1 MSVWLYPNLNYLLEI
16 KTECGQ
22 RGLSFMIR
30 LAITWFWGLSH
41 TYIISYRNVIII
53 IPVLVKQ
60 NYITPG
66 GHIFLYISM
75 FPVEIHTY
83 SVYWFWLPQWGRV
96 RIRKICIFCVKYV
109 IMWDNWWWSSF
120 SPPWGKYGYEVYGN
134 TGCFAPEVMLGLG
147 WMWMQWHFGC
157 LTLCSKVEYSF
168 IPWKINFVL

>member
-1 MSVWLYPNLNYLLEI
+1 
-16 KTECGQ
+16 
-22 RGLSFMIR
+22 MI
-30 LAITWFWGLSH
+30 WGLSH

-53 IPVLVKQ
+53 IPVHVKQ

-83 SVYWFWLPQWGRV
+83 SVYWFWLPRWGRV
-96 RIRKICIFCVKYV
+96 RIRKICIFCAKYV

>member
-1 MSVWLYPNLNYLLEI
+1 
-16 KTECGQ
+16 
-22 RGLSFMIR
+22 MIR
-30 LAITWFWGLSH
+30 LAITWFWGLSP
-41 TYIISYRNVIII
+41 TYIIISYRNVIII

-83 SVYWFWLPQWGRV
+83 SVYWFWLPRWGRV

-120 SPPWGKYGYEVYGN
+120 SPPWGKYEYEVYGN

-147 WMWMQWHFGC
+147 WMWMQWLFGC

>member
-1 MSVWLYPNLNYLLEI
+1 
-16 KTECGQ
+16 
-22 RGLSFMIR
+22 MI
-30 LAITWFWGLSH
+30 WGLSH

-83 SVYWFWLPQWGRV
+83 SVYWFWLPRWGRV

>member
-53 IPVLVKQ
+53 IPVHVKQ

-66 GHIFLYISM
+66 GHIFLYICM
-75 FPVEIHTY
+75 FPVEIHI
-83 SVYWFWLPQWGRV
+83 VCIDFGCRDGVEWGFA
-96 RIRKICIFCVKYV
+96 KICLFCVKYV

-120 SPPWGKYGYEVYGN
+120 SPLWGKYGYEVYGN

-147 WMWMQWHFGC
+147 WMWMQWLFGC

>member
-1 MSVWLYPNLNYLLEI
+1 
-16 KTECGQ
+16 
-22 RGLSFMIR
+22 MI
-30 LAITWFWGLSH
+30 WGLSH

-53 IPVLVKQ
+53 IPVDVKQ

-66 GHIFLYISM
+66 GHIFLYICM

-83 SVYWFWLPQWGRV
+83 SVYWFWLPRWGRV

-134 TGCFAPEVMLGLG
+134 TGCFAPEVILRLG
-147 WMWMQWHFGC
+147 WMWMQWLFGC

>member
-53 IPVLVKQ
+53 IPVDVKQ

-75 FPVEIHTY
+75 FPVEIHI
-83 SVYWFWLPQWGRV
+83 VCIDFGCRDGVEWGFA
-96 RIRKICIFCVKYV
+96 KICLFCVKYV
-109 IMWDNWWWSSF
+109 IMWDNWWWSINSAG
-120 SPPWGKYGYEVYGN
+120 SCSSLNPGAECSSRNPLNDMNSWGGGRDSGELIILSL
-134 TGCFAPEVMLGLG
+134 ELSLSR
-147 WMWMQWHFGC
+147 
-157 LTLCSKVEYSF
+157 LL
-168 IPWKINFVL
+168 

>member
-1 MSVWLYPNLNYLLEI
+1 
-16 KTECGQ
+16 
-22 RGLSFMIR
+22 MI
-30 LAITWFWGLSH
+30 WGLSH

-83 SVYWFWLPQWGRV
+83 SVYWFWLPRWGRV

-147 WMWMQWHFGC
+147 WMWMQWLFGC

>member
-22 RGLSFMIR
+22 RGLS
-30 LAITWFWGLSH
+30 LWLGLLSH
-41 TYIISYRNVIII
+41 DLGPISYVHHIIQKCYNNHTCTCETK
-53 IPVLVKQ
+53 LH
-60 NYITPG
+60 YTWRA
-66 GHIFLYISM
+66 HFSLYLYVSCWN
-75 FPVEIHTY
+75 TY

-147 WMWMQWHFGC
+147 WMWMQWLFGC

>member
-1 MSVWLYPNLNYLLEI
+1 
-16 KTECGQ
+16 
-22 RGLSFMIR
+22 MI
-30 LAITWFWGLSH
+30 WGL
-41 TYIISYRNVIII
+41 ISYVHHIIQKCYNNHTCRCETK
-53 IPVLVKQ
+53 LH
-60 NYITPG
+60 YTWRA
-66 GHIFLYISM
+66 HFSLYLYVSCWN
-75 FPVEIHTY
+75 TY
-83 SVYWFWLPQWGRV
+83 SVYWFWLPRWGRV